1 MLKGNAM
8 AKKKKE
14 VLQTKQ
20 QEGGSAKLQAIR
32 LAMDQIEK
40 QYGRG
45 SIMKLGERTDAQL
58 KVQSISTGSIA
69 LDLALGVGGLPRGR
83 ITEVYGPEASGKTTL
98 ALSVIA
104 EAQKKGGQA
113 AFVDAEHALDPQRA
127 EIIGVDLDNLLMSQP
142 DTGEQALEI
151 TETLIR
157 SGALDV
163 IVVDSV
169 AALVPRAEIEG
180 EMGDAVMGMQARLMS
195 QALRKLTGAI
205 SKSKTV
211 LIFTNQLRMKI
222 GVMFGNPETT
232 SGGMALKFYSSVRID
247 LRRIEVLKDGEQV
260 VGSRHRARIVK
271 NKVAPPL
278 RIAEF
283 DIMEKEGISR
293 SGGLLDVAVELGLI
307 AKSGSFFN
315 YEGKPVAQGREGAKV
330 YIEEHPRFAE
340 ELDKK
345 IREMVASGKKLPKEL
360 GEEKEE

>member
-1 MLKGNAM
+1 MA
-8 AKKKKE
+8 AKKKTQRE
-14 VLQTKQ
+14 APQPQT
-20 QEGGSAKLQAIR
+20 GGSAKLQAIR

-58 KVQSISTGSIA
+58 KVESIPTGSIA
-69 LDLALGVGGLPRGR
+69 LDLALGVGGLPKGR

-113 AFVDAEHALDPQRA
+113 AFVDAEHALDPTRA

-169 AALVPRAEIEG
+169 AALVPRAELEG

-211 LIFTNQLRMKI
+211 LIFTNQLRQKI

-232 SGGMALKFYSSVRID
+232 PGGLALKFYSSVRID

-260 VGSRHRARIVK
+260 IGSRIRARIVK

-278 RIAEF
+278 RVAEF
-283 DIMEKEGISR
+283 DIMEKGGISR
-293 SGGLLDVAVELGLI
+293 AGGLLDVAVELGLMT
-307 AKSGSFFN
+307 KSGSFFN
-315 YEGKPVAQGREGAKV
+315 YSGKPIAQGREGAKV
-330 YIEEHPRFAE
+330 YIEEHPKFAE
-340 ELDKK
+340 ELEKK

-360 GEEKEE
+360 GETEEKE